1 MSYGAGS
8 TGLDSRTTV
17 RGADDD
23 DPGDRSPLLTPRQE
37 ECLRLSA
44 NMTDKEMARVLGIS
58 PKTVSLHISESMRR
72 LGVSSRRAARLRLG
86 EKPLWVSAP
95 MAAGTGSGPVDAVGA
110 GDVPDQPPGF
120 YRPPPPGGVNTS
132 AIIGAFAVLGALV
145 ILIFLLLF
153 GYRLL

>member
-1 MSYGAGS
+1 
-8 TGLDSRTTV
+8 LQ
-17 RGADDD
+17 DDR
-23 DPGDRSPLLTPRQE
+23 PALLTPRQE

-86 EKPLWVSAP
+86 ENPLWVSPP
-95 MAAGTGSGPVDAVGA
+95 MATAAVSGSAEPVGA
-110 GDVPDQPPGF
+110 GVVPDHPTGF

>member
-1 MSYGAGS
+1 MSYEAGLS
-8 TGLDSRTTV
+8 GEEPAVGDTGDLSN
-17 RGADDD
+17 DDR
-23 DPGDRSPLLTPRQE
+23 RSPLTPRQE

-72 LGVSSRRAARLRLG
+72 LGVSSRRAARVRLG
-86 EKPLWVSAP
+86 ENPLWVSPP
-95 MAAGTGSGPVDAVGA
+95 MADRPALRPAGPVGA

-120 YRPPPPGGVNTS
+120 YRPPPSGGVNTS

>member
-1 MSYGAGS
+1 MSYAAGTADLKPAATARG
-8 TGLDSRTTV
+8 TGQGLPD
-17 RGADDD
+17 
-23 DPGDRSPLLTPRQE
+23 DRSPLLTPRQE

-72 LGVSSRRAARLRLG
+72 LGVNSRRAARLRLG
-86 EKPLWVSAP
+86 ENPLWESPP
-95 MAAGTGSGPVDAVGA
+95 MAVAAVPGSAEPVGA
-110 GDVPDQPPGF
+110 GVVPDYPPGF

>member
-1 MSYGAGS
+1 MSYDAGP
-8 TGLDSRTTV
+8 TGPERGVAVPRLSDPSLDAHRP
-17 RGADDD
+17 A
-23 DPGDRSPLLTPRQE
+23 LTPRQE

-44 NMTDKEMARVLGIS
+44 NMTDKEIARVLGIS

-72 LGVSSRRAARLRLG
+72 LGVGSRRAARVKLG
-86 EKPLWVSAP
+86 ENPLWVPPP
-95 MAAGTGSGPVDAVGA
+95 MAVATVSGTVEPVGA
-110 GDVPDQPPGF
+110 GAGPDHPPGF
-120 YRPPPPGGVNTS
+120 YRPPLPGGVNTS

>member
-8 TGLDSRTTV
+8 TGLEPGTTV
-17 RGADDD
+17 RGPAEGLPDDL
-23 DPGDRSPLLTPRQE
+23 PPLLTPRQE

-44 NMTDKEMARVLGIS
+44 NMTDKEMARALGIS

-72 LGVSSRRAARLRLG
+72 LGVSSRRAARLKLG
-86 EKPLWVSAP
+86 ENPLWVSPP
-95 MAAGTGSGPVDAVGA
+95 MAVASVSGSAGPVGA
-110 GDVPDQPPGF
+110 GVVPDHPPGF

>member
-1 MSYGAGS
+1 MSYEAGLS
-8 TGLDSRTTV
+8 GEEPAVGGTGDLSN
-17 RGADDD
+17 DDR
-23 DPGDRSPLLTPRQE
+23 RSPLTPRQE

-72 LGVSSRRAARLRLG
+72 LGVSSRRAARVRLG
-86 EKPLWVSAP
+86 ENPLWVPSP
-95 MAAGTGSGPVDAVGA
+95 MADQPVVRPAGPVGD
-110 GDVPDQPPGF
+110 GDVQDQPPGF
-120 YRPPPPGGVNTS
+120 YRPPPSGGVNTS

>member
-8 TGLDSRTTV
+8 TGPGSGTAV
-17 RGADDD
+17 RDADDAS
-23 DPGDRSPLLTPRQE
+23 PNVPSPLLTARQE

-44 NMTDKEMARVLGIS
+44 NMTDKEMARALGIS

-72 LGVSSRRAARLRLG
+72 LGVGSRRAARLRLG
-86 EKPLWVSAP
+86 ENPLWVSPP
-95 MAAGTGSGPVDAVGA
+95 MAAAAASGSSEPVGA
-110 GDVPDQPPGF
+110 GVVPDHPPGF

>member
-1 MSYGAGS
+1 MVPGPQDGA
-8 TGLDSRTTV
+8 
-17 RGADDD
+17 
-23 DPGDRSPLLTPRQE
+23 PEDRSPLLTPRQE

-44 NMTDKEMARVLGIS
+44 NMTDKEMARFLGIS

-72 LGVSSRRAARLRLG
+72 LGVSSRRAARVRLG
-86 EKPLWVSAP
+86 ENPLWVSPP
-95 MAAGTGSGPVDAVGA
+95 MATPAMSGPDRPVGA
-110 GDVPDQPPGF
+110 GVVPDHPPGF

>member
-1 MSYGAGS
+1 MSYGAG
-8 TGLDSRTTV
+8 TTDLEP
-17 RGADDD
+17 GAAASVAE
-23 DPGDRSPLLTPRQE
+23 PGSSGDHSQLLTPRQE

-44 NMTDKEMARVLGIS
+44 NMTDKEMARALGIS

-72 LGVSSRRAARLRLG
+72 LGVSSRRAARVRLG
-86 EKPLWVSAP
+86 GKPLWVSPPIAAP
-95 MAAGTGSGPVDAVGA
+95 AAFGSADPVGA
-110 GDVPDQPPGF
+110 GGVPDHPPGF
-120 YRPPPPGGVNTS
+120 YRPPPSGGVNTS

>member
-1 MSYGAGS
+1 MSNGAGS
-8 TGLDSRTTV
+8 IGLESGTAV
-17 RGADDD
+17 RDTEDA
-23 DPGDRSPLLTPRQE
+23 SPQDQPHLLTPRQE

-44 NMTDKEMARVLGIS
+44 NMTDKEMARALGIS

-86 EKPLWVSAP
+86 ENPLWVSPP
-95 MAAGTGSGPVDAVGA
+95 MAAVTAPGSADPVGA
-110 GDVPDQPPGF
+110 GVVPDHPPGF
-120 YRPPPPGGVNTS
+120 YRPPPSGGVNTS

>member
-1 MSYGAGS
+1 MSDEAGPS
-8 TGLDSRTTV
+8 GRVPGGEDSDALPPDGR
-17 RGADDD
+17 
-23 DPGDRSPLLTPRQE
+23 RSLLTPRQE

-44 NMTDKEMARVLGIS
+44 NMTDKEIARALGIS
-58 PKTVSLHISESMRR
+58 PKTVSLHVSESMRR
-72 LGVSSRRAARLRLG
+72 LEVSSRRAARVRLG
-86 EKPLWVSAP
+86 ENPLWVPPP
-95 MAAGTGSGPVDAVGA
+95 MVVTTATTPVGPVGA
-110 GDVPDQPPGF
+110 GVVPDHPPGF

>member
-1 MSYGAGS
+1 MSYGAGPS
-8 TGLDSRTTV
+8 GPEAGGAEAGLQ
-17 RGADDD
+17 DDR
-23 DPGDRSPLLTPRQE
+23 PALLTPRQE

-86 EKPLWVSAP
+86 ENPLWVSPP
-95 MAAGTGSGPVDAVGA
+95 MATAAVSGSAEPVGA
-110 GDVPDQPPGF
+110 GVVPDHPTGF

>member
-1 MSYGAGS
+1 MSYEAGP
-8 TGLDSRTTV
+8 TGREALTTDPDA
-17 RGADDD
+17 GGPLPDDR
-23 DPGDRSPLLTPRQE
+23 RSALTPRQE

-44 NMTDKEMARVLGIS
+44 NMTDKEIARVLGIS

-72 LGVSSRRAARLRLG
+72 LGVGSRRAARVSLG
-86 EKPLWVSAP
+86 ERPLWAPPP
-95 MAAGTGSGPVDAVGA
+95 MAGRTASGPVGPVGA
-110 GDVPDQPPGF
+110 GAVPDLPPGF
-120 YRPPPPGGVNTS
+120 YRPPTQGGVNTS

>member
-1 MSYGAGS
+1 MSYGSGTTDRL
-8 TGLDSRTTV
+8 TGAPA
-17 RGADDD
+17 RGMGQDLRDDR
-23 DPGDRSPLLTPRQE
+23 PTPLTPRQE

-44 NMTDKEMARVLGIS
+44 NMTDKEMARALGIS
-58 PKTVSLHISESMRR
+58 PKTVSLHISEAMRR

-86 EKPLWVSAP
+86 EKPLWVSTP
-95 MAAGTGSGPVDAVGA
+95 MASPATSGSAEPVGA
-110 GDVPDQPPGF
+110 GGVPDHPPGL
-120 YRPPPPGGVNTS
+120 YRPPPSGGGNTS